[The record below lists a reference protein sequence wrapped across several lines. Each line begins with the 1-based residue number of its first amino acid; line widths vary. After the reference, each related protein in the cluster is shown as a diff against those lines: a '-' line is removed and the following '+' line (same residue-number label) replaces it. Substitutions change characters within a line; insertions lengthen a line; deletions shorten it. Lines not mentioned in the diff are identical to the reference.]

1 METVN
6 NIELR
11 DENLYPDN
19 KVLEEILGPS
29 FEAYR
34 IYWNYLMR
42 IIWNIRGDIIKMGRP
57 GCVKYRKKEEPL
69 YGCQPGKAICKQ

>member
-1 METVN
+1 METIN

-11 DENLYPDN
+11 DENVYPDE

-34 IYWNYLMR
+34 IY
-42 IIWNIRGDIIKMGRP
+42 
-57 GCVKYRKKEEPL
+57 
-69 YGCQPGKAICKQ
+69 